1 MKVKVKVRRSGA
13 PEPEN
18 VKIGTEYIKLDSF
31 LKFANAAQTGGE
43 AKMMVESGDI
53 KVNGQVCFQR
63 GKKLRD
69 GDTVEISGGA
79 VYKVSGGEDVH

>member
-18 VKIGTEYIKLDSF
+18 IKIGTEYIKLDSF

-63 GKKLRD
+63 GKKLRPWPVVFLN
-69 GDTVEISGGA
+69 GRELTVIHA
-79 VYKVSGGEDVH
+79 DQ